1 MNSYPHTP
9 LLLTIAGMLDG
20 TVQFYSVRTGKMV
33 LAYKAHDSKVRSLQL
48 ISTEEMFTGGHDG
61 SVRLWNLGGNNDMKQ
76 HTSTEMKPARV
87 IDFFFKDALPD
98 PTTSTEQSSRAGSSG
113 VNTAVGQGGI
123 PVEASQEPEGVI
135 KAYRFDDSRESSPVV
150 ALQADDNKLV
160 TASEDGDN
168 VTLYEFTSTC

>member
-33 LAYKAHDSKVRSLQL
+33 LAYQAHDSKVRSLQL

-76 HTSTEMKPARV
+76 QASIEMRPARV

-98 PTTSTEQSSRAGSSG
+98 PGTSAEQSSRVGSG
-113 VNTAVGQGGI
+113 GTNTAISQGGMT
-123 PVEASQEPEGVI
+123 VEASQEPEGVI

-160 TASEDGDN
+160 TASEDGDKRHII
-168 VTLYEFTSTC
+168 